1 MIEFGCLEE
10 DGRRCYFVR
19 DNGAGFNMAY
29 AGKLFRPF
37 QRLHA
42 VSQFDGIGIGLAT
55 VRAIIERHHGKVWA
69 DSVPDVRTTF
79 YFTLG

>member
-1 MIEFGCLEE
+1 LG
-10 DGRRCYFVR
+10 DSQQRFV
-19 DNGAGFNMAY
+19 NY
-29 AGKLFRPF
+29 
-37 QRLHA
+37 LHA

-69 DSVPDVRTTF
+69 DSIADQRTTF